1 MPLYTLLF
9 QANCLGPVFRPLQFL
24 PILHK
29 KCTKTEHEPLKW
41 QVPQAHDAPQYE
53 GVATALV
60 HEKNKLRYLHK
71 AAFSHDD
78 MYISPLKKCAVLNED
93 GDKTT
98 ETKAFCVTGVIFHC
112 MKEQLVRSGLEPVTP
127 KHTRRILSSHE
138 HGIICHPALKV
149 LLNFNSTSLS

>member
-1 MPLYTLLF
+1 MSIKCKLCNTIRVHVFIYITFPGELF
-9 QANCLGPVFRPLQFL
+9 RSSLQAFTIFL

-53 GVATALV
+53 GVVTALV

-78 MYISPLKKCAVLNED
+78 MYISPLKKCAVLNEN

-112 MKEQLVRSGLEPVTP
+112 MKEQLVRG
-127 KHTRRILSSHE
+127 SS
-138 HGIICHPALKV
+138 L
-149 LLNFNSTSLS
+149 